1 MIEIINYAEV
11 LRDQA
16 GVGQSIDDLM
26 ARFQGDVE
34 KLVDVRLVTMS
45 TYVHD
50 SIVMEVIH
58 LEQTIPN
65 DVILRGCPS

>member
-1 MIEIINYAEV
+1 MIEITNYAEV

-16 GVGQSIDDLM
+16 GVSQSIHDLM

-34 KLVDVRLVTMS
+34 KLVDARLVTTD

-50 SIVMEVIH
+50 SIVMEVIPR
-58 LEQTIPN
+58 EQIIPN
-65 DVILRGCPS
+65 DVILRGCQS